1 MMGETHGFLVTQ
13 DNCLHTTSA
22 AQHSRPP
29 AALACCRVLD
39 FAEVTALFQQL
50 APAQSAQSAQNAAV
64 EALLMADRTMDARL
78 SRREF
83 GLMLTK

>member
-1 MMGETHGFLVTQ
+1 M
-13 DNCLHTTSA
+13 
-22 AQHSRPP
+22 
-29 AALACCRVLD
+29 LD

-83 GLMLTK
+83 GLMLAK